1 MSNALAIAGVTAVL
15 QYYFN
20 NLYAQPGV
28 ASDFPSAVTVSC
40 LAPDQVQNLIGGA
53 SGAENQVNL
62 FMHQVSFNAAWR
74 NVDLASMSSDG
85 KTRLS
90 SPPLALDLHYLL
102 TVYGSEYWQ
111 AEALLGYAMMMLHE
125 APVLTRADVSGA
137 ISTLTSAPL
146 PYPGLTLTNAI
157 GACGLADQIE
167 MIKVMPETMTR
178 EEMAWLWTALKA
190 DYRPT
195 HAFQVS
201 AVLMQPQ
208 RPTSFALPV
217 LQTVFGA
224 TPMNPPQILSIGTPN
239 GQGTALPGDQVT
251 VTGEF
256 LAGATRVSLSN
267 PRLGQPLTPT
277 PTSTQ
282 GRSVVFTL
290 PPDAAGE
297 YPAGVYDL
305 VVQWTDTTGVV
316 TQSTNTLP
324 LAIAPSLPTAQNAL
338 SAPSGTQLKVTLASF
353 SPAVWE
359 GQSVSL
365 ALSTEVAPIVNAS
378 AQALP
383 FTGKA
388 TALDFLFPPGL
399 PTGIGLLA
407 RLQVDGVPSPV
418 IVNHPP
424 FPAPPT
430 FGGPHVTL

>member
-20 NLYAQPGV
+20 NLYAHPGV

-85 KTRLS
+85 TTRLS
-90 SPPLALDLHYLL
+90 QGRRSALLDLHYLL

-125 APVLTRADVSGA
+125 APVLTRADVAGA
-137 ISTLTSAPL
+137 ISKLSSAPL

-167 MIKVMPETMTR
+167 MIKVMPETMNR

-224 TPMNPPQILSIGTPN
+224 TPMNPPQILSVETPN
-239 GQGTALPGDQVT
+239 GQGTAAPGYQVT

-256 LAGATRVSLSN
+256 LFGANQVSLNN
-267 PRLGQPLTPT
+267 PRLAQPLTPT
-277 PTSTQ
+277 PVTAQ
-282 GRSVVFTL
+282 GRSVAFTL
-290 PPDAAGE
+290 PPDAAGQ
-297 YPAGVYDL
+297 YPAGLYDL
-305 VVQWTDTTGVV
+305 VVQWTDAAGLV
-316 TQSTNTLP
+316 TQATNTFQ
-324 LAIAPSLPTAQNAL
+324 LAIAPSLPATQNAA

-353 SPAVWE
+353 SPAGLGE
-359 GQSVSL
+359 ARQSAWRSKHPNGADRQRL
-365 ALSTEVAPIVNAS
+365 GAGILPERRPRST
-378 AQALP
+378 
-383 FTGKA
+383 
-388 TALDFLFPPGL
+388 FLFPPGL
-399 PTGIGLLA
+399 PTRDRPA
-407 RLQVDGVPSPV
+407 R
-418 IVNHPP
+418 
-424 FPAPPT
+424 PAA
-430 FGGPHVTL
+430 GRRRAEAR